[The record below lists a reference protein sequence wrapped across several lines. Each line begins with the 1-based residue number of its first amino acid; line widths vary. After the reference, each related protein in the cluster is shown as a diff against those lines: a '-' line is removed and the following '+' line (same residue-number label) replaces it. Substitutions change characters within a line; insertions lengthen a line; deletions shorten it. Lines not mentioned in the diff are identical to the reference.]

1 MRALQPVIGIN
12 YGAKQYDRVIQ
23 SYRVFAVAAL
33 LLTLPFWII
42 SLISPGSILGMMLR
56 EQVFTGIDFLYFRV
70 YMAILPAMAFI
81 FMAMTLFPSVDKGKP
96 LLFNPRD
103 NHTCEQIDGKTLD
116 YRCINIQPDTMSK
129 AVFEITGKEYLPYF
143 TSQVMFHSELVAVLR
158 ELHQMVMEE
167 EKDFRKEE
175 IFFLLLEQLIH
186 EYTEQAVQ
194 TKNTGQSAEI
204 KAICEF
210 LEMHYMENITLDD
223 LCKLT
228 GLSKY
233 YMIRSFTKQ
242 KGISPY
248 SYLETIRI
256 DKAKKLLEEG
266 VLPIDVAL
274 QTGFT
279 DQSHFSNFFKKF
291 IGLTPKQYMNIF
303 KDIQS

>member
-1 MRALQPVIGIN
+1 MKQEIRTVKYDAELKVEAYHFQGIMQKFPNHFHEYYVIGFIEKGQRFLSCKN
-12 YGAKQYDRVIQ
+12 KEY
-23 SYRVFAVAAL
+23 
-33 LLTLPFWII
+33 II
-42 SLISPGSILGMMLR
+42 EPGDL
-56 EQVFTGIDFLYFRV
+56 
-70 YMAILPAMAFI
+70 
-81 FMAMTLFPSVDKGKP
+81 

-103 NHTCEQIDGKTLD
+103 NHACEQIDGKTLD
-116 YRCINIQPDTMSK
+116 YRCINIQPEIMGK

-143 TSQVMFHSELVAVLR
+143 TPQVIFHSELVTLLR
-158 ELHQMVMEE
+158 ELHQIIMEE

-175 IFFLLLEQLIH
+175 IFFFLLEQLVE
-186 EYTEQAVQ
+186 EYTEQAMP
-194 TKNTGQSAEI
+194 TENAGQSTEARV
-204 KAICEF
+204 ICEF
-210 LEMHYMENITLDD
+210 LEKHYMENITLND

-233 YMIRSFTKQ
+233 YLLRSFTKQ

-256 DKAKKLLEEG
+256 DKAKKMLERG
-266 VLPIDVAL
+266 ILPIDVAL

-303 KDIQS
+303 KDNHS